1 MKKGIKK
8 LVLSSND
15 SRFHKMPLKLT
26 NDLDL
31 DGHMIYFIDSS
42 FERDINEAIEE
53 HIEALP
59 RGRLYSYNE
68 QTDVLELI
76 ADNLYFPNGL
86 QLMPNKKEILINEN
100 TMARIIKF
108 LILFNFWI
116 FQRFK
121 IKRLLWKSAF
131 EWAQKRP

>member
-1 MKKGIKK
+1 M
-8 LVLSSND
+8 VLSAND

-68 QTDVLELI
+68 QTDVLEMI

-86 QLMPNKKEILINEN
+86 QLMPNKKEILVNEN

-108 LILFNFWI
+108 LF
-116 FQRFK
+116 
-121 IKRLLWKSAF
+121 LL
-131 EWAQKRP
+131 